1 MRVLVT
7 GASGFVGRPLVE
19 ALAREGYLVRAAVR
33 RPGTA
38 PAAAAEVAAMPD
50 MAAAFDAAEL
60 VSGCDAVVHVAG
72 LAHSSPDIPEATYL
86 AVNCEASRRL
96 ARAARDS
103 GCRRFVYI
111 SSVRAQTGPG
121 ADHELTENEPPHP
134 TDAYGRSKL
143 AGEIAV
149 ADALRGSDTAC
160 VILRPVL
167 MYGPHP
173 KGNMAT
179 LMKLARQ
186 RWPVPIGGL
195 RARRSILGIGNFC
208 SAVSHVLQ
216 TPACDGGTFLLADG
230 PAVTAAEIVAL
241 CRKALGRP
249 AGIVT
254 VPAPGAAF
262 VLERAGKRDVA
273 ARLFKDLVVSTA
285 AIEATGW
292 KPPFTASEGLGDAM
306 QALSPSDDRLRL

>member
-19 ALAREGYLVRAAVR
+19 ALTREGHLVRAAVR
-33 RPGTA
+33 RLETA
-38 PAAAAEVAAMPD
+38 PPAAAEVAAMPD
-50 MAAAFDAAEL
+50 MTSPFDAAAL

-86 AVNCEASRRL
+86 AVNYEASRRIAL
-96 ARAARDS
+96 AARDA
-103 GCRRFVYI
+103 GCRRFIYI
-111 SSVRAQTGPG
+111 SSVRAQTGPS
-121 ADHELTENEPPHP
+121 ADHELTEQHPPQP
-134 TDAYGRSKL
+134 TDAYGRSKR
-143 AGEIAV
+143 AGELAV
-149 ADALRGSDTAC
+149 AEALRGSDTAF

-167 MYGPHP
+167 IYGPHP

-179 LMKLARQ
+179 LMKLARG

-208 SAVSHVLQ
+208 SAVSHVLR

-230 PAVTAAEIVAL
+230 PPVTAGDIVAL

-249 AGIVT
+249 AGILT
-254 VPAPGAAF
+254 VPAPGAATL
-262 VLERAGKRDVA
+262 LERTGKRDLA
-273 ARLFKDLVVSTA
+273 GRLFKDLVVSTG
-285 AIEATGW
+285 AIAATGW
-292 KPPFTASEGLGDAM
+292 QPPFTTSEGLGDAM
-306 QALSPSDDRLRL
+306 RTL

>member
-19 ALAREGYLVRAAVR
+19 ALAREGHHVRAAVR
-33 RPGTA
+33 KPATA

-50 MAAAFDAAEL
+50 MATAFDAAGL

-86 AVNCEASRRL
+86 AVNGEASRRL
-96 ARAARDS
+96 ARAARDA
-103 GCRRFVYI
+103 GCRRFIYV
-111 SSVRAQTGPG
+111 SSVRAQTGPS
-121 ADHELTENEPPHP
+121 ADHELTENEPPQP

-149 ADALRGSDTAC
+149 AEALAGSATAF

-179 LMKLARQ
+179 LMKLARG

-208 SAVSHVLQ
+208 SAVSHVLR

-230 PAVTAAEIVAL
+230 PAVTAADIVAL
-241 CRKALGRP
+241 CRKALGRR
-249 AGIVT
+249 AGILT
-254 VPAPGAAF
+254 VPAPGAAL
-262 VLERAGKRDVA
+262 VLERAGKRDLA
-273 ARLFKDLVVSTA
+273 GRLFKDLVVSTA
-285 AIEATGW
+285 AIQATGW
-292 KPPFTASEGLGDAM
+292 KPPFTASEGLGA
-306 QALSPSDDRLRL
+306 AVRTL